1 MGRKPR
7 ALTIPQPIP
16 AMSNIGPLT
25 DYITITCSVILRRS
39 ASAEEQRAQNFFETF
54 LEKD

>member
-1 MGRKPR
+1 MERKPR

>member
-1 MGRKPR
+1 MESELQ
-7 ALTIPQPIP
+7 ALTIPQPISI
-16 AMSNIGPLT
+16 MSNIGPLT

-39 ASAEEQRAQNFFETF
+39 ALAEEHMAQNFFETF